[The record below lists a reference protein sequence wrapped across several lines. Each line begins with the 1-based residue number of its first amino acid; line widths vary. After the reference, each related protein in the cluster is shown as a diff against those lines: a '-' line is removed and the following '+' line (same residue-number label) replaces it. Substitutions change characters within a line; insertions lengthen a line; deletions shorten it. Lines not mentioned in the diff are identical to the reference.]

1 MKRGREE
8 TGRKNAG
15 LSTYVDSPVSII
27 TNDGRHILG
36 LLKGFDQATNLILE
50 GSTER
55 IYSQEE
61 GVEGRCTKCAAEL
74 THCACFHDHIRT
86 FQKSGAK
93 GLQAAAKPSRDPRSA
108 RDPRARCRRRVM
120 LPSHA
125 DVVSGP
131 RRIA

>member
-8 TGRKNAG
+8 TGRRNAG

-61 GVEGRCTKCAAEL
+61 GVEEL
-74 THCACFHDHIRT
+74 ELGLYLLRGDCIAIVGEVDEELN
-86 FQKSGAK
+86 AK
-93 GLQAAAKPSRDPRSA
+93 IDLSRQRGEPIGE
-108 RDPRARCRRRVM
+108 VI
-120 LPSHA
+120 HH
-125 DVVSGP
+125 G
-131 RRIA
+131 